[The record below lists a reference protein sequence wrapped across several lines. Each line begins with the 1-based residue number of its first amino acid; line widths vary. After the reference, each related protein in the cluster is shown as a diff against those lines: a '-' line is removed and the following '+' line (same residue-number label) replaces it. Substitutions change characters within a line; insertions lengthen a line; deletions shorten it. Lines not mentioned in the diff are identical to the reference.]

1 VVEGKSVDIICK
13 AFGRPLPE
21 VTFRKLTA
29 DKQYVMGAQPQDD
42 RIIVK
47 NDVDNVSGYI
57 VGTLTIIEALTDN
70 DGLYECVAK
79 NTGSIAYKNG
89 RPS

>member
-1 VVEGKSVDIICK
+1 VQCGYQVQGLWSTTT
-13 AFGRPLPE
+13 R

-29 DKQYVMGAQPQDD
+29 DKQYMMGAQPQDD

-47 NDVDNVSGYI
+47 NDVDNVSGYT
-57 VGTLTIIEALTDN
+57 VGTLTIIDALTDN

-79 NTGSIAYKNG
+79 NIDGVAYK
-89 RPS
+89 RTAI